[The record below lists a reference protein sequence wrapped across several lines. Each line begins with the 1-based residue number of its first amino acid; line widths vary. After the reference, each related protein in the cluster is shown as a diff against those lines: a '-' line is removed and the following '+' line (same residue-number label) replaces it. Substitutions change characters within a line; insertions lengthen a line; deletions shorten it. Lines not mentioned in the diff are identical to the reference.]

1 MRGLTG
7 RRILIAGG
15 GGIGGA
21 TALRLAQEG
30 AQIVLGDLDQS
41 AADVIAQQIIEQG
54 GIAHAVAYD
63 QSDETSIAELVAVA
77 AEKLGGLDGMH
88 ANAADLSP
96 ATMKGDRNILAMDVA
111 VWERSLRV
119 NVIGYAV
126 LIREALPHLLTQERG
141 SIVCTTSAASELG
154 NPSQPAYA
162 ASKAGVNSLVRHVAR
177 RWGPKGIRAN
187 AVSPGMVLTEVGRS
201 TQTEAS
207 LAAMRSATPS
217 FRLGEPEDIAA
228 AVGFLM
234 SDDGEWVNGQIW
246 SVNGGL
252 ITRG

>member
-21 TALRLAQEG
+21 TATRLAQEG
-30 AQIVLGDLDQS
+30 AHVVIGDLDQT
-41 AADVIAQQIIEQG
+41 AADSMAQQIIAHG
-54 GIAHAVAYD
+54 GTASAVGYD
-63 QSDETSIAELVAVA
+63 QSDESSIIALVADT
-77 AEKLGGLDGMH
+77 AEKLGGLDGVH

-96 ATMKGDRNILAMDVA
+96 ATMKGDRNVSAMDTEIWDRV
-111 VWERSLRV
+111 LRV
-119 NVIGYAV
+119 NLTGCAV
-126 LIREALPHLLTQERG
+126 LIREALPHLLAQQKG

-154 NPSQPAYA
+154 NGSQPAYA
-162 ASKAGVNSLVRHVAR
+162 ASKAGINSLVRHVAK
-177 RWGPKGIRAN
+177 RWGPAGIRAN
-187 AVSPGMVLTEVGRS
+187 AVSPGMVLTEVGKA
-201 TQTEAS
+201 TQTKES
-207 LAAMRSATPS
+207 LALMQSSTPS

-228 AVGFLM
+228 AVVFLL

-246 SVNGGL
+246 SINGGL